1 MTKNAG
7 PVSAIRSKKR
17 CSFIFLLC
25 SMVSLIVL
33 SAQDSFALPVFAR
46 KYHTACS
53 TCHIAFPARNGFGE
67 AFRNN
72 GYRFPDGTDE
82 DMVKE
87 EPIKL
92 GQDAYKDVFPD
103 AIWPSDLPNMP
114 SLGFLAKSGG
124 SMTKNS
130 TTGKFKDVNIDSE
143 LDIFFAGT
151 ITKQL
156 SYIGDLAV
164 APDATTLG
172 RLQLLWTFK
181 PGLGIAWGDI
191 GFPEQFDLIS
201 TKAGTDQNGYV
212 ASLPNPNKGVE
223 LRIAGNTGTCGG
235 YSLLAGIGRNSQF
248 GSTGFESFEGNIA
261 DTRFVR
267 ATYKLG
273 GNGLMSG
280 VGGSYG
286 VQAIG
291 MDNSITFGVDYVNSG
306 QGASTGSAD
315 SFAGLTKT
323 AYSGDVRIN
332 YGPLRAV
339 AQYAR
344 FNEVLNDG
352 VLVGAADDGSDIA
365 IAGKNF
371 GKRTALSL
379 EADYWVYPWL
389 FGLVRY
395 EHLQDD
401 LNGRIN
407 KVIPGIGALLRPN
420 VKFGIEYV
428 SVSKDA
434 VAETS
439 AAGLASAN
447 SIALYTQVG
456 F

>member
-114 SLGFLAKSGG
+114 SLGFLARSGV
-124 SMTKNS
+124 SMQKNLA
-130 TTGKFKDVNIDSE
+130 TGKYKDVNFDSSV
-143 LDIFFAGT
+143 DMFFAGT
-151 ITKQL
+151 ITRQL
-156 SYIGDLAV
+156 SYIGDLNFGTD
-164 APDATTLG
+164 PTTLG

-181 PGLGIAWGDI
+181 PGIGIAWGDI

-201 TKAGTDQNGYV
+201 TTPGADLNGYAV
-212 ASLPNPNKGVE
+212 TLPNPNKGIE

-235 YSLLAGIGRNSQF
+235 YSFLAGIGRNSQF
-248 GSTGFESFEGNIA
+248 GAAGFDNVSGNFA

-267 ATYKLG
+267 ATFKVG

-291 MDNSITFGVDYVNSG
+291 MDNSVTFGVDYVNSG
-306 QGASTGSAD
+306 QGASTGSGDAY
-315 SFAGLTKT
+315 AGLTKT

-332 YGPLRAV
+332 YGSLRAV

-344 FNEVLNDG
+344 FNEVLA
-352 VLVGAADDGSDIA
+352 GAADDGSDIA
-365 IAGKNF
+365 IGGKDF
-371 GKRTALSL
+371 GKRSALSL
-379 EADYWVYPWL
+379 EADYWIYPWL

-401 LNGRIN
+401 FNGKIN

-428 SVSKDA
+428 A
-434 VAETS
+434 VTKEASTIAGASS
-439 AAGLASAN
+439 AAFDQAAN
-447 SIALYTQVG
+447 SISLYTQVG

>member
-114 SLGFLAKSGG
+114 SLGFLARSGV
-124 SMTKNS
+124 SMQKNLA
-130 TTGKFKDVNIDSE
+130 TGKYKDVNFDSSV
-143 LDIFFAGT
+143 DMFFAGT
-151 ITKQL
+151 ITRQL
-156 SYIGDLAV
+156 SYIGDLNFGTD
-164 APDATTLG
+164 PTTLG

-181 PGLGIAWGDI
+181 PGIGIAWGDI

-201 TKAGTDQNGYV
+201 THPGTDLNGYV
-212 ASLPNPNKGVE
+212 VSLPNPNKGAE

-235 YSLLAGIGRNSQF
+235 YSILAGIGRNSQF
-248 GSTGFESFEGNIA
+248 GETDVAGNVA

-267 ATYKLG
+267 ATYKIG

-291 MDNSITFGVDYVNSG
+291 MDNSVTFGVDYVNSG
-306 QGASTGSAD
+306 QGANAGSE
-315 SFAGLTKT
+315 FEGLTKT

-344 FNEVLNDG
+344 FNEVLNAAI
-352 VLVGAADDGSDIA
+352 LPGAAADGSDIA
-365 IAGKNF
+365 RGGF
-371 GKRTALSL
+371 DYGKRTALSL
-379 EADYWVYPWL
+379 EADYWLYPWL